1 VFIYAPAGS
10 QQPRYASLGKD
21 SVQMKLKNDYKDN
34 ATKMGKDDCIRIGKD
49 LVGQNA
55 FALCM
60 PLASASK
67 GGA

>member
-1 VFIYAPAGS
+1 
-10 QQPRYASLGKD
+10 
-21 SVQMKLKNDYKDN
+21 MKLKNDYKDN